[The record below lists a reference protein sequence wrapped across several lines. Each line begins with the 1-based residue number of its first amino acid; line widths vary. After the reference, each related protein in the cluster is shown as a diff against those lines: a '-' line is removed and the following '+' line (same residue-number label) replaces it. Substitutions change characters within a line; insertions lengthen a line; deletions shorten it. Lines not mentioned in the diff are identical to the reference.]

1 MLQSNGATDLFPP
14 AGFAYRARLV
24 RDRVHAAKGEI
35 TMPAR
40 PVGPGRAAAALA
52 LLVLCVGPASPQG
65 LVKKSYLTAALA
77 HEALITAV
85 EACARQG
92 QQVSGVVLDPA
103 GLQQAFLRGDGA
115 GIHTVDT
122 ADYKA
127 NTTLSFRIDGVDLV
141 ERSKTRPPPGPIGK
155 LPRLLLA
162 QGGVLI
168 KAGDEIVGAIG
179 ISGARGNNMDTA
191 CARAGVDKIKDRL
204 R

>member
-1 MLQSNGATDLFPP
+1 LLLLVPWSRP
-14 AGFAYRARLV
+14 AGA
-24 RDRVHAAKGEI
+24 E
-35 TMPAR
+35 
-40 PVGPGRAAAALA
+40 ALI
-52 LLVLCVGPASPQG
+52 
-65 LVKKSYLTAALA
+65 KKSYLPIELA
-77 HEALITAV
+77 YEALITSV
-85 EACARQG
+85 ETCARQG
-92 QQVSGVVLDPA
+92 EHVSGVVLDPA

-115 GIHTVDT
+115 GIHTVET

-162 QGGVLI
+162 QGAVLI

-179 ISGARGNNMDTA
+179 VSGARGNNIDTA

-204 R
+204 K

>member
-1 MLQSNGATDLFPP
+1 MGLRGVFP
-14 AGFAYRARLV
+14 GW
-24 RDRVHAAKGEI
+24 
-35 TMPAR
+35 
-40 PVGPGRAAAALA
+40 AAALA
-52 LLVLCVGPASPQG
+52 LPLLVPCMGPATAES
-65 LVKKSYLTAALA
+65 LIKKSYLPIELA
-77 HEALITAV
+77 YEALTTAV
-85 EACARQG
+85 ETCARQG
-92 QQVSGVVLDPA
+92 QHVSGVVLDPG

-141 ERSKTRPPPGPIGK
+141 ERAKTRPPPGPIGK

-162 QGGVLI
+162 QGAVLI

-204 R
+204 K

>member
-1 MLQSNGATDLFPP
+1 MPP
-14 AGFAYRARLV
+14 R
-24 RDRVHAAKGEI
+24 
-35 TMPAR
+35 PAS
-40 PVGPGRAAAALA
+40 PGRAAAALA
-52 LLVLCVGPASPQG
+52 LLVLGAGPASAQG

-85 EACARQG
+85 ETCAKQG
-92 QQVSGVVLDPA
+92 QHVSGVVLDPA

-141 ERSKTRPPPGPIGK
+141 ERSKTRPPPGPIGR

-179 ISGARGNNMDTA
+179 ISGARGANVDTD

-204 R
+204 Q

>member
-1 MLQSNGATDLFPP
+1 
-14 AGFAYRARLV
+14 
-24 RDRVHAAKGEI
+24 
-35 TMPAR
+35 MPAR
-40 PVGPGRAAAALA
+40 PALPGRAAAAMA
-52 LLVLCVGPASPQG
+52 LLVLGAGPASPQG

-85 EACARQG
+85 ETCARQG

-204 R
+204 H

>member
-1 MLQSNGATDLFPP
+1 M
-14 AGFAYRARLV
+14 RL
-24 RDRVHAAKGEI
+24 RGTFR
-35 TMPAR
+35 
-40 PVGPGRAAAALA
+40 GRAATLA
-52 LLVLCVGPASPQG
+52 FLLLLPCMRPASAQG
-65 LVKKSYLTAALA
+65 LIKKTYLPIELA
-77 HEALITAV
+77 YEALTTAV
-85 EACARQG
+85 ATCAAQG
-92 QQVSGVVLDPA
+92 QHVSGVVLDPD

-115 GIHTVDT
+115 GIHTVET

-127 NTTLSFRIDGVDLV
+127 NTTLSFRTDGVDLV

-179 ISGARGNNMDTA
+179 ISGGAGNNIDTA

-204 R
+204 K

>member
-1 MLQSNGATDLFPP
+1 MRLRGALR
-14 AGFAYRARLV
+14 GW
-24 RDRVHAAKGEI
+24 
-35 TMPAR
+35 
-40 PVGPGRAAAALA
+40 AAALA
-52 LLVLCVGPASPQG
+52 LPLLVPWTGGASAQT
-65 LVKKSYLTAALA
+65 LIKKSYLPIELA
-77 HEALITAV
+77 YEALTTAV
-85 EACARQG
+85 ETCARQG
-92 QQVSGVVLDPA
+92 QHVSGVVLDPD

-115 GIHTVDT
+115 GIHTVET

-141 ERSKTRPPPGPIGK
+141 ERSKTRPPPGPIPR

-179 ISGARGNNMDTA
+179 VSGARGNNMDTA
-191 CARAGVDKIKDRL
+191 CARAGVDKIRDRL